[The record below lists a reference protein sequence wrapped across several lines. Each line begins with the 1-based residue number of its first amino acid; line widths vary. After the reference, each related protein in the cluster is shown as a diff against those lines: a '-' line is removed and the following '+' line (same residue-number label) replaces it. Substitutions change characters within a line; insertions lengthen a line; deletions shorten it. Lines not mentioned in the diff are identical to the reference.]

1 MNFNLMKKFL
11 YMLSLVAFFN
21 YSLAQVLITTN
32 AALYNK
38 PDDSAILQIA
48 DNNKG
53 FLMPRMSSGSNI
65 ASPIESIIFYNL
77 TSGKFNFWSQNS
89 WSKMFEAEDAEAII
103 DVTKNFVGSSNS
115 KTTITTFPNS
125 MPTFTLNTGTTGWTD
140 LNVSTVINVT
150 KTTNTNLV
158 TVEGMSQI
166 NNTDNASSYQFAIGV
181 FVNEG
186 GVDKLK
192 IVRKFNAYSTNATC
206 LWKKFNLSGV
216 FENLSIGNH
225 TVKVYAYNLP
235 KMSNNYSNITYGG
248 SASSNCNNLNTEMAK
263 IYITAQL
270 AQTGN

>member
-11 YMLSLVAFFN
+11 FMLSLVAFFN

-115 KTTITTFPNS
+115 KTTITTFPYS
-125 MPTFTLNTGTTGWTD
+125 MPTFTLNTCC
-140 LNVSTVINVT
+140 
-150 KTTNTNLV
+150 
-158 TVEGMSQI
+158 
-166 NNTDNASSYQFAIGV
+166 
-181 FVNEG
+181 
-186 GVDKLK
+186 
-192 IVRKFNAYSTNATC
+192 IV
-206 LWKKFNLSGV
+206 
-216 FENLSIGNH
+216 
-225 TVKVYAYNLP
+225 P
-235 KMSNNYSNITYGG
+235 
-248 SASSNCNNLNTEMAK
+248 
-263 IYITAQL
+263 
-270 AQTGN
+270 

>member
-53 FLMPRMSSGSNI
+53 FLMPRISSGSNI

-89 WSKMFEAEDAEAII
+89 WSKIIEDEDAYAII

-115 KTTITTFPNS
+115 KTTVTTFPNS

-166 NNTDNASSYQFAIGV
+166 NNTVNASSYQFAIGV

-248 SASSNCNNLNTEMAK
+248 SASNNCNNLNTEMAK